1 VRSET
6 GRTLHQKG
14 RILPV
19 CQGDGGGAEC
29 YIAAFAAVL
38 RSELGGTRAAAKTM
52 MRWTGAGE
60 RTVKAWLSG
69 VSGPSG
75 EHLIALMRRSDA
87 VFALVLRL
95 TGRADDHGQDHITVA
110 RRHLVAALTAL
121 DRTAGHAEGQV
132 EP

>member
-1 VRSET
+1 MRSET
-6 GRTLHQKG
+6 GGTLHQKG

-29 YIAAFAAVL
+29 YIAAVAAVL

-75 EHLIALMRRSDA
+75 EHLIALMRYSDA
-87 VFALVLRL
+87 VFTLVLRL
-95 TGRADDHGQDHITVA
+95 TGRAVGHGQDDLTVA
-110 RRHLVAALTAL
+110 RRHLVAALAAL
-121 DRTAGHAEGQV
+121 DRTASN
-132 EP
+132 P